1 MPHDSVRAAE
11 DHGWLIT
18 PRALTSLATAVSLVY
33 VLHQPVRYVMHVAAT
48 VDALT
53 SRIAALESEVARERE
68 RRDTADTELAA
79 IIARTDSA
87 RRPPR
92 THPR

>member
-1 MPHDSVRAAE
+1 MPHDSVHPAE
-11 DHGWLIT
+11 ERGWLIT

-53 SRIAALESEVARERE
+53 ARITALEGEVARERE
-68 RRDTADTELAA
+68 RRDAADAELAA
-79 IIARTDSA
+79 VIVRTDSA
-87 RRPPR
+87 HRPSATTAR
-92 THPR
+92 

>member
-1 MPHDSVRAAE
+1 MPHDSVHAAE
-11 DHGWLIT
+11 EHGWLVT

-53 SRIAALESEVARERE
+53 SRITALEDEVARERE
-68 RRDTADTELAA
+68 RRGSADAELAA
-79 IIARTDSA
+79 IVARADSA
-87 RRPPR
+87 RRPARPATR
-92 THPR
+92 